1 MGLVESIACE
11 WLKNME
17 DLFGMLF
24 CESILHST
32 CLEFHKLLSK
42 LIDLLLAHD
51 SSEDICLA
59 QCVSCDYLRD
69 LHYLFLI
76 DNYAVCLL
84 QDVLKARIRVFDCG
98 ETVSGLPYAVME
110 YAGGGTLRRYL
121 SDHGKLSLAESVQ
134 LLHDMLCGLAA
145 LHAHGMVHRDVKPD
159 NIWLTADGGFRLG
172 DFGLVLLPGYLEEP
186 GRIFGTAAYMSPEQA
201 RDSTSV
207 DARSDLYSLAVVLA
221 EALTGERL
229 RPKGSFAETIKFI
242 LSDRSAPPVDRLKIV
257 ATEKLA
263 ILLGRMLDTLPAL
276 RPPSAAA
283 VLAELDA
290 MTLPKRD

>member
-1 MGLVESIACE
+1 MNPKSPTPFFFAGELIAGFQLIRPLRVRELSECWYACRRKDRTPAAVKFLRPE
-11 WLKNME
+11 HPRIPQFYDVAEFLK
-17 DLFGMLF
+17 
-24 CESILHST
+24 T
-32 CLEFHKLLSK
+32 
-42 LIDLLLAHD
+42 
-51 SSEDICLA
+51 
-59 QCVSCDYLRD
+59 VSCP
-69 LHYLFLI
+69 FL
-76 DNYAVCLL
+76 
-84 QDVLKARIRVFDCG
+84 IRVFDFG
-98 ETVSGLPYAVME
+98 ETVSGAPYAAME
-110 YAGGGTLRRYL
+110 YAGGGTLRHHL
-121 SDHGKLSLAESVQ
+121 ADHGKIPLPEAVQ
-134 LLHDMLCGLAA
+134 LLHDMLCGLAT

-159 NIWLTADGGFRLG
+159 NIWLTVDGGFRLG

-221 EALTGERL
+221 ETLTGERL

-263 ILLGRMLDTLPAL
+263 ILLGRMLDPLPAL